1 MNNMVRVL
9 FFLTMWTFLYIYC
22 QVRTV
27 FPVALT
33 SLRKVWLI
41 GSIFPSLSSNA
52 MILWMKSN
60 TNGHVTGHVINW
72 WIRRRILYILAFL
85 KMTTGICKV
94 IRLKW
99 INNIIIIIFLTKL
112 ADICYLKLHRLDFL
126 YGICWR
132 TDHQLSA
139 CAFIKPTI

>member
-1 MNNMVRVL
+1 MD
-9 FFLTMWTFLYIYC
+9 FFIYIYC

-33 SLRKVWLI
+33 SLQKVWLT
-41 GSIFPSLSSNA
+41 GSIFPFLFRATRWFFEWNQ
-52 MILWMKSN
+52 ILMVMWQ
-60 TNGHVTGHVINW
+60 VTWSIGEFAAKIS
-72 WIRRRILYILAFL
+72 LYILAFL

-99 INNIIIIIFLTKL
+99 MNNIIIIFLTKL
-112 ADICYLKLHRLDFL
+112 ADICYFKLHRLDFL

-139 CAFIKPTI
+139 CAFIEPTI